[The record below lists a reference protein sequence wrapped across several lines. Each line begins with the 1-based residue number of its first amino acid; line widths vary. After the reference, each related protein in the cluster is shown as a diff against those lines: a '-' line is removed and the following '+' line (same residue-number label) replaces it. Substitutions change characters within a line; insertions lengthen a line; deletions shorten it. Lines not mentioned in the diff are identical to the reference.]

1 MKNNKLN
8 IKTILAP
15 IITSRDAINKL
26 EKMVKKMPFKTF
38 ELDFSDV
45 EFISRS
51 AAHELLVMKEKLAH
65 RLFFKK
71 DIIINNTN
79 FDVSEMIRVVAANRA
94 VPKKIAE
101 KMETKIV
108 SFDEFLKHNLSLDK

>member
-45 EFISRS
+45 
-51 AAHELLVMKEKLAH
+51 
-65 RLFFKK
+65 
-71 DIIINNTN
+71 
-79 FDVSEMIRVVAANRA
+79 
-94 VPKKIAE
+94 
-101 KMETKIV
+101 
-108 SFDEFLKHNLSLDK
+108 